1 MAEID
6 DRRRRLVA
14 RLGRHATHPFLDTL
28 GDAARGIVGSR
39 GDLPDLDATPVFVEQ
54 TDVGERPARIHADTP
69 SRHPGAPRFTRQ
81 FSFASGRSAS
91 KISAQEQVSQIFSL
105 GETLFL
111 LVRFGYD
118 AVCIDRSA
126 GPLPIRSFTGDIG
139 GRVPLGL
146 GQGATAI
153 LAFLRADEQD
163 EVIRHNLPRL
173 RETSG
178 ADEASLRAE
187 LAGVTRT
194 GYCDGAKGLIPGM
207 TGLAVPI
214 LDQDGCAV
222 AALSVGSTIDRLTGE
237 RSAVIASLLKREAAA
252 ISARLNPFDP
262 VLRRPAAAMENLASP

>member
-1 MAEID
+1 MTDESDRLLPRVVRLLHLLAEQGAAG
-6 DRRRRLVA
+6 A
-14 RLGRHATHPFLDTL
+14 RLTAIAELAGLPRPSVHRLLRAMTAEKLVSF
-28 GDAARGIVGSR
+28 DAATKRYVLGI
-39 GDLPDLDATPVFVEQ
+39 DLFLLAAKAGNPLGLR
-54 TDVGERPARIHADTP
+54 DVCRAVLLRLTA
-69 SRHPGAPRFTRQ
+69 
-81 FSFASGRSAS
+81 
-91 KISAQEQVSQIFSL
+91 SL

-111 LVRFGYD
+111 LVRSGYD

-153 LAFLRADEQD
+153 LAFLPADEQD

-187 LAGVTRT
+187 LAGVVRT

-207 TGLAVPI
+207 TGLGVPI

-262 VLRRPAAAMENLASP
+262 VLRRPAAAMEGLASS